1 MKILNLTQ
9 HAASPAQIEAGV
21 TDPADHDGLRELL
34 TFSAASLAANPS
46 AAPEHVAARAREI
59 VSRYVLPHVAESVR
73 RAMRDCMDPLLAD
86 EYFLQLAA
94 GGFDHGVQAM
104 IGGAPYLMAPLERE
118 LRRWRVTPLYSL
130 SERRSEERQ
139 LPDGSVQKTQVH
151 NHLGFLEVQS

>member
-1 MKILNLTQ
+1 MEILNLTQ
-9 HAASPAQIEAGV
+9 HPASPAQIEAGLV
-21 TDPADHDGLRELL
+21 DPKDHDGLRELL
-34 TFSAASLAANPS
+34 TFSAADLAANPS

-59 VSRYVLPHVAESVR
+59 VARYVLPHLAESVR

-94 GGFDHGVQAM
+94 GGFDHDIKAM

-130 SERRSEERQ
+130 SERVSEERQ
-139 LPDGSVQKTQVH
+139 FPDGSVVKTQVH
-151 NHLGFLEVQS
+151 KHLGFLEVR